1 MGRQAYITRLALGR
15 SPYEAPVLSESGEYI
30 LGPYAHEF
38 ENTDNYTQQYDE
50 RGHPENRESRVA
62 ARDLR
67 RAKNDVLSTVG
78 VVYKKAEP
86 RNPKNDG
93 ELLRTVQSENEAGFL
108 LSSMDNL
115 FMFCALWWLFSLRMR
130 VEAFKSYSIPLLQ
143 IAKAELRVSGMKRFL
158 FAGLPACLVSAMLS
172 SWRRY
177 WMSERLSR
185 WLAESRTSQI
195 FNFAYFLLFSSFE
208 ILGTLQCLHL
218 TPTGQ
223 SMSITSLLPSSR
235 QSPIQLPTSVFGA
248 LTSPILLLW
257 AYTSVNQHLQ
267 SMLWYIIRSVTV
279 KPDKA
284 DTISYL
290 ALEGIEDAEVKVP
303 GLRERPWTLR
313 DEVRLLSSKL
323 RRWFDDIVRPF
334 SEQRRTSED
343 EPLHLHT
350 ESGNARSPG
359 PGEGDS
365 ERASTATP
373 DPADLFNPNDFN
385 EQLIPQSPSA
395 ESQPHP
401 LSRANTLF
409 TPLNQSPATTPPVSP
424 RVRASLIHRDSQTV
438 TMQLELLE
446 SQHEAFEDFHNEAT
460 AALQQIDNHNNNNT
474 HEIAEQHTSTEGEV
488 AGAAAAASPH
498 ISPTALQ
505 PARAINSQD
514 QSSPQQ
520 GHQTPAPRHRVTA
533 LSNFPSDAFASHAA
547 CLLATAALI
556 PLESLFVR
564 SLASTFLRS
573 CSSPLARDMRPLFEW
588 RWRGWRYHGTLLALV
603 GLQAL
608 VSSAVWGVGTAVAV
622 GLGRGRY
629 RWVAAGGGPVM

>member
-1 MGRQAYITRLALGR
+1 
-15 SPYEAPVLSESGEYI
+15 
-30 LGPYAHEF
+30 
-38 ENTDNYTQQYDE
+38 
-50 RGHPENRESRVA
+50 
-62 ARDLR
+62 
-67 RAKNDVLSTVG
+67 
-78 VVYKKAEP
+78 
-86 RNPKNDG
+86 
-93 ELLRTVQSENEAGFL
+93 
-108 LSSMDNL
+108 
-115 FMFCALWWLFSLRMR
+115 
-130 VEAFKSYSIPLLQ
+130 
-143 IAKAELRVSGMKRFL
+143 
-158 FAGLPACLVSAMLS
+158 
-172 SWRRY
+172 
-177 WMSERLSR
+177 
-185 WLAESRTSQI
+185 
-195 FNFAYFLLFSSFE
+195 
-208 ILGTLQCLHL
+208 
-218 TPTGQ
+218 
-223 SMSITSLLPSSR
+223 MSIISLLPSSR

-267 SMLWYIIRSVTV
+267 SMLWYIFRSVTV
-279 KPDKA
+279 KPDKP
-284 DTISYL
+284 DKISYL

-313 DEVRLLSSKL
+313 DEVRLLSSNL
-323 RRWFDDIVRPF
+323 RRWFEDIVRPF
-334 SEQRRTSED
+334 SEQRRTAED
-343 EPLHLHT
+343 EPLRLHT

-359 PGEGDS
+359 PREDDS

-395 ESQPHP
+395 ESHPHP

-446 SQHEAFEDFHNEAT
+446 SQHEVFEDLHNEAT
-460 AALQQIDNHNNNNT
+460 AALQQIDNQNNNNG

-488 AGAAAAASPH
+488 AAAAAAAVSPH

-514 QSSPQQ
+514 HPSSQQ
-520 GHQTPAPRHRVTA
+520 RHQTPAPHHRHRVTA

-547 CLLATAALI
+547 CLFITAALI

-573 CSSPLARDMRPLFEW
+573 CSSPLARDVRPLFEW
-588 RWRGWRYHGTLLALV
+588 PWRGWRYNGTLLALV

-622 GLGRGRY
+622 GLGRSRY
-629 RWVAAGGGPVM
+629 RWVEVGRG